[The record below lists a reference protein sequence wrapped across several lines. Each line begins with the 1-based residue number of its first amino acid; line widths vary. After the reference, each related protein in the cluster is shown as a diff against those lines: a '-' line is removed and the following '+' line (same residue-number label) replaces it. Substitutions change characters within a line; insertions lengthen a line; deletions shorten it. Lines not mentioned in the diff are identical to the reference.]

1 MIEQIK
7 LIYLTNLY
15 NLFIN
20 LYAIKANE
28 ENHKQKAIQTLMIK
42 YIELSPAKDIL
53 KLPKINEPSIIA

>member
-1 MIEQIK
+1 MIAQIR

-20 LYAIKANE
+20 LYAIKANT
-28 ENHKQKAIQTLMIK
+28 ENHKQEAIQTPIIK
-42 YIELSPAKDIL
+42 YIELSPAQYVL